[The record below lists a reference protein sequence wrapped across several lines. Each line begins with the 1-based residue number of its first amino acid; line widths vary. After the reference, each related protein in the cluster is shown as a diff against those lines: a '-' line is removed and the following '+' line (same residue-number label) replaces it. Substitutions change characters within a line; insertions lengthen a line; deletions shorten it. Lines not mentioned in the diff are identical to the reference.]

1 MTDDK
6 PTCTAHYWPNAHD
19 GGGYYYV
26 DDEYEDEGSIGAFN
40 TMDELE
46 AHATE
51 AGYRVVYAS
60 PLPEA
65 AKRE

>member
-1 MTDDK
+1 M
-6 PTCTAHYWPNAHD
+6 N
-19 GGGYYYV
+19 
-26 DDEYEDEGSIGAFN
+26 DEGSIGAFN

-60 PLPEA
+60 SMTGKLVEP
-65 AKRE
+65 